1 MEQQSNPRWLR
12 EQPVVTGS
20 EPIPGPF
27 DKSES
32 YLLRL
37 SKLLPDLR
45 ATLANHNPDI
55 GTRELQRGTSLVES
69 AFSLAVE
76 ARVRCVPHVVY
87 PKSTMLIACISF
99 VHAAG
104 QHIQLQNVAKRLHMV
119 SKCPRIVA
127 SGPDMQ
133 ARAIRVKE
141 DHGTLINALEQTHS
155 TWKQYLDEMPDTEEL
170 SSATDELQ
178 SAITSSK
185 VLFDR
190 MINVSSMVQ
199 MTSSPVLLEGMSIS
213 APNVSLSLTHAR

>member
-1 MEQQSNPRWLR
+1 
-12 EQPVVTGS
+12 
-20 EPIPGPF
+20 
-27 DKSES
+27 
-32 YLLRL
+32 
-37 SKLLPDLR
+37 
-45 ATLANHNPDI
+45 
-55 GTRELQRGTSLVES
+55 
-69 AFSLAVE
+69 
-76 ARVRCVPHVVY
+76 
-87 PKSTMLIACISF
+87 MLIACISF

-133 ARAIRVKE
+133 ARALRVKE
-141 DHGTLINALEQTHS
+141 DLGRLINALEETLS

-178 SAITSSK
+178 SAITSFK